1 MTPAMKV
8 ECAGSSIVAEIEIA
22 APPETVFDALT
33 TPADLAS
40 WWGAEGVYRTHDWKI
55 DLRPGGEW
63 SCRATAAAGGAEM
76 TVHGAYLEVDPPRA
90 LAYTW
95 MPSWEPQMPAT
106 EVRYTLSAVGGG
118 TRVQV
123 EHTGF
128 AGYQKSQEGHVMG
141 WKRVFEWLFAYCTD
155 KTKAVAK

>member
-1 MTPAMKV
+1 MTQAMKV

-33 TPADLAS
+33 MPDDLAA

-63 SCRATAAAGGAEM
+63 SCLATQAGDGAVM
-76 TVHGAYLEVDPPRA
+76 TVRGAYLEVDRPRA

-118 TRVQV
+118 TLVQV

-141 WKRVFEWLFAYCTD
+141 WKRVFEWLSAYCTE
-155 KTKAVAK
+155 KAVAK

>member
-1 MTPAMKV
+1 MIQDMKV

-33 TPADLAS
+33 TPADLAA
-40 WWGAEGVYRTHDWKI
+40 WWGAEGMYRTHDWKI

-63 SCRATAAAGGAEM
+63 SCLATQAGTGSVM
-76 TVHGAYLEVDPPRA
+76 TVSGAYLEVDRPRA

-95 MPSWEPQMPAT
+95 MPSWEKELPAT
-106 EVRYTLSAVGGG
+106 EVRYTLSPVSGG
-118 TRVQV
+118 TLVHV

-128 AGYQKSQEGHVMG
+128 EGFPESQQGHVMG
-141 WKRVFEWLFAYCTD
+141 WKRVFEWLSTYCAG
-155 KTKAVAK
+155 KAAK

>member
-1 MTPAMKV
+1 MTREMKV
-8 ECAGSSIVAEIEIA
+8 ECAGSSIVAEIEIS

-40 WWGAEGVYRTHDWKI
+40 WWGAEGMYRTHDWKI

-63 SCRATAAAGGAEM
+63 SCLATAGDGSVM
-76 TVHGAYLEVDPPRA
+76 TVSGAYLEVDRPHA

-95 MPSWEPQMPAT
+95 MPSWEKELPAT
-106 EVRYTLSAVGGG
+106 EVRYTLSPVSGG
-118 TRVQV
+118 TLVHV

-128 AGYQKSQEGHVMG
+128 EGFPESQQGHVMG
-141 WKRVFEWLFAYCTD
+141 WKRVFEWLSAYCAG
-155 KTKAVAK
+155 KAAK

>member
-1 MTPAMKV
+1 MTQTMKV

-33 TPADLAS
+33 KPDELAA
-40 WWGAEGVYRTHDWKI
+40 WWGAEGAYRTHHWKL

-63 SCRATAAAGGAEM
+63 NCLATQANSGATM
-76 TVHGAYLEVDPPRA
+76 TVRGTYLEVDPPRA

-95 MPSWEPQMPAT
+95 MPSWEKEMSVT
-106 EVRYTLSAVGGG
+106 EVRFTLSAVTGG

-123 EHTGF
+123 EHSGF
-128 AGYQKSQEGHVMG
+128 AGYPQSQQGHLAG
-141 WKRVFEWLFAYCTD
+141 WKRVFEWLAEYCGR
-155 KTKAVAK
+155 KVAK